1 MASDELKL
9 PVNDFDLVSPE
20 NQLHYIFHSLLRSS
34 VNTAIP
40 VVVTAV
46 ERNGDGSGAGYLSAL
61 PLIMQRSAK
70 GESLPNTIIPKLPY
84 FRYQHGTAAFIC
96 DPKVGDIGLAVFAQ
110 ADSSNVNG
118 DNYEK
123 PPASFRRFDMS
134 DGFYIGGF
142 YGEKPDTFV
151 QVEDSGSIT
160 IKATEDLTVDAP
172 SIAVSCDTLEIN
184 AETKITLNA
193 PLIELNGAISGGG
206 SGNQNATF
214 TGDVVAQSI
223 SLVHHTH
230 RDVEPGSGSSGTPQ

>member
-96 DPKVGDIGLAVFAQ
+96 DPKVGDIGLAVFSQ

-142 YGEKPDTFV
+142 YGKKPTNFV
-151 QVEDSGSIT
+151 RIEDSGSIT
-160 IKATEDLTVDAP
+160 IEAEKDLTVNAP
-172 SIAVSCDTLEIN
+172 KIDISCDTLNVN
-184 AETKITLNA
+184 ATEKVSLTA

-206 SGNQNATF
+206 SSGANATF
-214 TGDVVAQSI
+214 SGDVIAQDI

-230 RDVEPGSGSSGTPQ
+230 GNTQPGSGSSGEPQ